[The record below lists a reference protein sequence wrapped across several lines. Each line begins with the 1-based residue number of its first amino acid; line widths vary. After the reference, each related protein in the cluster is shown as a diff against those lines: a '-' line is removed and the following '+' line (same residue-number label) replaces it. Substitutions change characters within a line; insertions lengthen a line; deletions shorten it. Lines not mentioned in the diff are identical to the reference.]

1 MYIMLINPNY
11 TKKNIKIKKNEARVS
26 YLILHNHFIL
36 KKNYVNLHTKRLYIS
51 WNKNN
56 ILLLIKK
63 KNTFLNISPQTH
75 DVATTSIDN
84 LPTRKRKQEI
94 ECDLIKN
101 FVICKEE

>member
-51 WNKNN
+51 
-56 ILLLIKK
+56 
-63 KNTFLNISPQTH
+63 
-75 DVATTSIDN
+75 
-84 LPTRKRKQEI
+84 
-94 ECDLIKN
+94 
-101 FVICKEE
+101 